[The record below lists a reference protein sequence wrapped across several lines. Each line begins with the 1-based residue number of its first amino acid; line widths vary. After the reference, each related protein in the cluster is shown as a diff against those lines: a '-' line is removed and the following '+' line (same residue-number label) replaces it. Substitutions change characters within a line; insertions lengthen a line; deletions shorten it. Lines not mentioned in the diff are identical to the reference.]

1 MSEILAGEGKGMPLE
16 DKTPKWRHQLTLI
29 DREEL
34 SVEGVGNL
42 GSFDEKEVV
51 METEQ
56 GMLTV
61 RGEGLNIKQLNL
73 EKGNITV
80 EGTVKSIAYE
90 DEVRQKKGLLERL
103 LR

>member
-1 MSEILAGEGKGMPLE
+1 MPLE
-16 DKTPKWRHQLTLI
+16 DKTPRWRHQFTLT
-29 DREEL
+29 DREDL
-34 SVEGVGNL
+34 TVEGVVSL

-51 METEQ
+51 LETEQ

-73 EKGNITV
+73 EKGSIIV
-80 EGTVKSIAYE
+80 EGMVGSLTYA

-103 LR
+103 LK

>member
-1 MSEILAGEGKGMPLE
+1 MPLE

>member
-1 MSEILAGEGKGMPLE
+1 MPLE
-16 DKTPKWRHQLTLI
+16 DKTPKWRHQVTLV

-34 SVEGVGNL
+34 SVEGVENL

-51 METEQ
+51 METGQ
-56 GMLTV
+56 GVLTV

-90 DEVRQKKGLLERL
+90 DETRQKKGLLERL